1 MRRILTLLFCLTYLL
16 GNSQDIKQDTTV
28 QKHDSLK
35 VVSET
40 IVNEDSVLRIINLNP
55 FFTLQ
60 VDSTLIYDLQINKS
74 SENYFWYLKN
84 APIGVKLDKS
94 TGLLY
99 FKAERSYFKSGKL
112 KYDLPYKVELGVQN
126 LRDAKDRFESSC
138 TIMFYS
144 TDVVVSKLK
153 PTVGN
158 ALQLEEGDSIRFR
171 VQCEEGSFPVEQIT
185 IVTNEPISKYK
196 PVNKCDDEFAW
207 MVPYDFI
214 RDNDTARQKI
224 LLLQFIGVDKFQN
237 KDTASIKLYI
247 RPGINYPQKMLEHKV
262 VSDEMKRYI
271 MNLKLTFY
279 VISKTIKTTKQ
290 TRTGFDISSS
300 TTAMFGTILS
310 TTGESQGTKNIGKVL
325 PSVGLTLVPVK
336 EAVAPNR
343 VQEQNTASQVRATI
357 KRLEYMLS
365 ENGLVGDRDPEILAK
380 AKKMKDE
387 LKQSQLQLVDL
398 PLVEFDPRYSQED
411 AEKYFNNPKTNK
423 RYKLKVN

>member
-1 MRRILTLLFCLTYLL
+1 MT
-16 GNSQDIKQDTTV
+16 GMAQDVKQDTTIL
-28 QKHDSLK
+28 HRDSLK
-35 VVSET
+35 TE
-40 IVNEDSVLRIINLNP
+40 IPVNEDSVLRIINLNP

-60 VDSTLIYDLQINKS
+60 VDSALIYDLQINKA

-112 KYDLPYKVELGVQN
+112 KYDVPYKIELGVQN

-144 TDVVVSKLK
+144 TDVIVSKLK

-158 ALQLEEGDSIRFR
+158 VLQLEEGDSIRFR
-171 VQCEEGSFPVEQIT
+171 VQCEEGSFPVEHIT

-207 MVPYDFI
+207 MVPFDFI

-237 KDTASIKLYI
+237 KDTASVKLYI
-247 RPGINYPQKMLEHKV
+247 RPGINFPQKMLEHKV

-310 TTGESQGTKNIGKVL
+310 TTGESQGTKNLGKVL

-365 ENGLVGDRDPEILAK
+365 ENSLVGDRDPDILAK